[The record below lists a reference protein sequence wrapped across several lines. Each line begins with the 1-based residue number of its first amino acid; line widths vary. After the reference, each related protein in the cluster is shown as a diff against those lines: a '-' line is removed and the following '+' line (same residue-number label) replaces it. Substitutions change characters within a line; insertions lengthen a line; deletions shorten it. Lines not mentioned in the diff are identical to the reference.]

1 MPLHLG
7 GLSRVKWTSSVL
19 QSFLGISV
27 NKESACNAGDLGSI
41 PAWERS
47 PGEGNGN
54 LLQYSCLGN
63 PMDTGAWQATV
74 RGVGH
79 NLATKPPPPLWKS
92 TPTHT
97 TSTEHCYRQEHGYI
111 SQTQSERKTPNMH
124 NCPCVSSQDRVI
136 LKQEGGESGWSASN
150 VLLFLS

>member
-63 PMDTGAWQATV
+63 PLVRGAWQATV
-74 RGVGH
+74 LGVPRISH
-79 NLATKPPPPLWKS
+79 DLVTKPPPPPLCSHVYLLLTVSFIVHHKWWS
-92 TPTHT
+92 
-97 TSTEHCYRQEHGYI
+97 
-111 SQTQSERKTPNMH
+111 
-124 NCPCVSSQDRVI
+124 PCLSVPLNSYSWS
-136 LKQEGGESGWSASN
+136 LLEGE
-150 VLLFLS
+150 VDMQR